1 MSFLG
6 SRRAVIFFFFFFFF
20 FSVLSMLDDMFCDDA
35 LVLFVVW
42 YSSFDGVFIS
52 NMGGTASYSGL
63 RKKEKKIF

>member
-1 MSFLG
+1 
-6 SRRAVIFFFFFFFF
+6 
-20 FSVLSMLDDMFCDDA
+20 MLDDMFCDDA